1 MRIGDGSRE
10 RRIIR
15 KELRCINLKGSVMNA
30 CVEKIY
36 ISDIERTNRSFHS
49 FHSIGF
55 SENRPKTTFANWNEF
70 DQKKKKKINYF
81 YYSIPESDIIM

>member
-1 MRIGDGSRE
+1 
-10 RRIIR
+10 
-15 KELRCINLKGSVMNA
+15 MNA

-70 DQKKKKKINYF
+70 DKKKKKYDKLFLLLHSRERYNNVIQRNYITF
-81 YYSIPESDIIM
+81 SR